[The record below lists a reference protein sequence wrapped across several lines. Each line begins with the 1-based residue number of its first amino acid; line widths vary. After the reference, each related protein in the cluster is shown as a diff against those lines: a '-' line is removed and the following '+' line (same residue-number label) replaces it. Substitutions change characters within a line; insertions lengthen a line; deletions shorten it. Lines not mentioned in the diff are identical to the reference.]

1 MSIDVIIAGWQE
13 TFKSAASRLAGD
25 FRVSARQLAADLN
38 VSCQPAGRR
47 HFLFLIYISSYSTHL
62 PWRKQ
67 MGCLEVR
74 PEGYRPGMG
83 VSRA

>member
-47 HFLFLIYISSYSTHL
+47 HFLFLNIYIFLFY
-62 PWRKQ
+62 
-67 MGCLEVR
+67 
-74 PEGYRPGMG
+74 Y
-83 VSRA
+83 VSPSMEETDGLS